1 MRSTLS
7 RSTNSWALVLAPAG
21 APPVS
26 AEMKSTL
33 RPAIV
38 YLVSFKK
45 VSTPCSIWMPPWAS
59 GPTFTVRRPILI
71 GAVWAIAGAGK
82 ELRAAAAP
90 VLARSVR
97 RLTLRD
103 IISSEKCPSH
113 FVRALARFIQSFG
126 WLFLAFGRNDWKQQI
141 GRAAEMQSGNPAED
155 LWRPI
160 ARIVVHERSAAGQF
174 VLEIRQPSAAPSRIN
189 VILATDGQRD
199 AIGFGHDDRRRPNFD
214 IERDDFPR
222 LEWLFF
228 IVGVIR
234 PIRPRQF
241 FVELTM
247 RSAQPTLADRC
258 VWIDRALKHDLFQ
271 IRREHA
277 QHDKNIGVCC

>member
-1 MRSTLS
+1 
-7 RSTNSWALVLAPAG
+7 
-21 APPVS
+21 
-26 AEMKSTL
+26 
-33 RPAIV
+33 
-38 YLVSFKK
+38 
-45 VSTPCSIWMPPWAS
+45 MPPWAS

-82 ELRAAAAP
+82 EPRAAAAP

-103 IISSEKCPSH
+103 IISSEKMPLALCSC
-113 FVRALARFIQSFG
+113 LARFIQSFG
-126 WLFLAFGRNDWKQQI
+126 WLFLAFGRNDRKQQI
-141 GRAAEMQSGNPAED
+141 GPRRATEMQSGNPAED
-155 LWRPI
+155 LWRPV

-234 PIRPRQF
+234 PIRLR
-241 FVELTM
+241 
-247 RSAQPTLADRC
+247 
-258 VWIDRALKHDLFQ
+258 
-271 IRREHA
+271 
-277 QHDKNIGVCC
+277 